1 MANKFWANEKA
12 SKEEAR
18 KALMEFIADIWTE
31 RFTVNFHSDDGGFHL
46 RSRRYRRE
54 AS

>member
-18 KALMEFIADIWTE
+18 KALMESSLISGLRDLLLTSTQMMGD
-31 RFTVNFHSDDGGFHL
+31 FTFKLS
-46 RSRRYRRE
+46 SK
-54 AS
+54 SKIQT